1 MTRSLWKVPFVDPSI
16 LGMTH
21 GKTHT
26 VWSRRSTIIP
36 QCVGQQ
42 ILVHNGTRFVR
53 VTVSSD
59 MVGHKF
65 GEFAV
70 TRKKNVH
77 KKKTKKKK

>member
-1 MTRSLWKVPFVDPSI
+1 
-16 LGMTH
+16 
-21 GKTHT
+21 
-26 VWSRRSTIIP
+26 
-36 QCVGQQ
+36 VGQQ

-70 TRKKNVH
+70 TRKKTVH